1 MPKYLESSHRIKVRP
16 RIPTAPMIP
25 MTKVP
30 VATGA
35 PPVEVEVVG
44 ILDVVAVDPD
54 PAEPSVVDGDNEV
67 TDEMAVVAVR

>member
-1 MPKYLESSHRIKVRP
+1 
-16 RIPTAPMIP
+16 MIP